1 MKDNKPKLCCFAGRK
16 SVLFYYLTKQKYMK
30 KTKRLPA
37 LRQKGMLKL
46 LLTMKLIIAFL
57 FLAGLHV
64 SAKTYSQDK
73 ITLKLDAAELK
84 TALRQIEKRSSYRF
98 LYNDDV
104 VTASK
109 KVTIN
114 AQNTPV
120 TEVLDG
126 ILSNTE
132 LAYRL
137 LANNLVVISQKNMFV
152 NDVKVT
158 GRVRDDKGEPLPGVT
173 IRVKGSSAGVATDA
187 AGSYS
192 ITVPNG
198 ATLVFSSVG
207 YLTQEIAVN
216 GRTEINITL
225 AVSSKDINEV
235 VVIGYGTA
243 SKRDLT
249 GSIVKVAGKDVA
261 DKPNVNPISSL
272 QGKVAG
278 LYIVNNG
285 TPGAA
290 PDIRLRGTSSLGQVS
305 PLFVIDGILNDN
317 IDFLNPNDIE
327 SMEILKDPSSL
338 AIFGVRGATGA
349 IVITTKKAKA
359 GQMSVNFN
367 STFGAKRLVD
377 RIRMVDAAG
386 FKTLWD
392 EEQANNGVPQNERF
406 DYTPWTG
413 NTDWIDAM
421 TRTGIFNTNNVS
433 ITASTEKNRFYMG
446 VGYTTDEGVV
456 KREKL
461 TRMFININDELKIS
475 KNIKVGFT
483 LNSMRQ
489 KLPYSEA
496 NGLLFD
502 ARRILPITPIQNEEG
517 TYYDLAIQ
525 GGQMQ
530 NPLMVLENKW
540 DKEKRV
546 EFRNVASVYADI
558 TFLKDFNFRST
569 FYADMSN
576 LENRRYE
583 PLINVYNPILDSTF
597 VSGFNFLTRV
607 NQNNERWSKFQQ
619 DHVLSYKKKF
629 GDHGINL
636 TTGFTTISE
645 SYTGLFGIVRQ
656 SPAVDPIPNDPRFWY
671 AISGFGDPSSIRL
684 NDIGDNQWERTNV
697 AFLARG
703 LYNYKG
709 KYLFNASFRRDGT
722 SAFPSN
728 TWNNFYSIGAAWEI
742 TKEAFMEK
750 QNFFNFLKLKASMG
764 TLGVQNTAGFRYP
777 AFPAITAGNS
787 ALFGSNL
794 VPSYTRSYE
803 PDRNLNWEKIKAKE
817 IGIEFYALKNRLY
830 VEANYYNRL
839 TTDLLAFQFSN
850 LTGNRLGNIGNVR
863 NSGIELTSSW
873 TQQLNK
879 DLSIVISGNLTTMNN
894 KVEALPSDG
903 RIFGGEERPNVVEE
917 GFPIGYFYGYV
928 VDGIYQSYADKL
940 GSPTVV
946 GYEYEPGDLK
956 YRDVNGDGKI
966 DPTDRTIIGNPTPDM
981 MYGFSFSLKYK
992 GFDAGIDF
1000 QGVYGNEIYRYWGSS
1015 ELPFTRFNYPEFR
1028 LGRWNGAGTSNFEPA
1043 VSNRPINRLPSTY
1056 GIEDGSFIR
1065 IRNLQIGY
1073 NFNAG
1078 MLKKVNIKSLRLF
1091 SNIQNLKTW
1100 KRNSGYTPEFSGS
1113 STQFGIDNGNG
1124 PLPVIYTAG
1133 VNVTF

>member
-1 MKDNKPKLCCFAGRK
+1 M
-16 SVLFYYLTKQKYMK
+16 LFYYLTKQKYMK
-30 KTKRLPA
+30 KTKRLPVF
-37 LRQKGMLKL
+37 RQKDMLKM
-46 LLTMKLIIAFL
+46 LLTMKLTIAFL
-57 FLAGLHV
+57 LFAGLHV

-104 VTASK
+104 VTSSK

-132 LAYRL
+132 LVYRL
-137 LANNLVVISQKNMFV
+137 LANNLVVISQKNMLIQ
-152 NDVKVT
+152 DVKVT
-158 GRVRDDKGEPLPGVT
+158 GKVKDDKGEPLPGVT
-173 IRVKGSSAGVATDA
+173 IKIKGSASGVATDA
-187 AGSYS
+187 LGNYS
-192 ITVPNG
+192 ITAPNG

-207 YLTQEIAVN
+207 YLTQEIPVN
-216 GRTEINITL
+216 GRTEIDVTL
-225 AVSSKDINEV
+225 VISSKDINEV

-243 SKRDLT
+243 NKRDLT

-261 DKPNVNPISSL
+261 DKPNVNPVSSL

-278 LYIVNNG
+278 LYIVNSG
-285 TPGAA
+285 TPGQA
-290 PDIRLRGTSSLGQVS
+290 PDIRLRGTSTLGQVR
-305 PLFVIDGILNDN
+305 PLYVIDGILNDN

-367 STFGAKRLVD
+367 ATVGAKRLVD
-377 RIRMVDAAG
+377 RIKMVDADG

-392 EEQANNGVPQNERF
+392 EEQLNNGIPVNERF
-406 DYTPWTG
+406 NYGPWTG

-421 TRTGIFNTNNVS
+421 TRTGIFNNNNLS

-483 LNSMRQ
+483 INSMRQ
-489 KLPYSEA
+489 TLPYTSA
-496 NGLLFD
+496 GGLLFD
-502 ARRILPITPIQNEEG
+502 ARRILPITPIKNDEG

-530 NPLMVLENKW
+530 NPVMALENKW
-540 DKEKRV
+540 NKEKRT

-576 LENRRYE
+576 LETRRYD
-583 PLINVYNPILDSTF
+583 PLINVYNPVLDSTF

-607 NQNNERWSKFQQ
+607 DQNNQRWSKFQQ

-636 TTGFTTISE
+636 TAGFTTISE
-645 SYTGLFGIVRQ
+645 SYTGMSSTVRQ
-656 SPAVDPIPNDPRFWY
+656 TPTVDPIPNDPRFWY
-671 AISGFGDPSSIRL
+671 SITGFGDPTSIRL
-684 NDIGDNQWERTNV
+684 NDDGDNQWERTNV
-697 AFLARG
+697 AVLFRA

-709 KYLFNASFRRDGT
+709 KYLLNASFRNDGT
-722 SAFPSN
+722 SAFPAN
-728 TWNNFYSIGAAWEI
+728 KRNNFFSIGAAWEI
-742 TKEAFMEK
+742 TKESFMEN

-764 TLGVQNTAGFRYP
+764 TLGIQNTGGFRYP
-777 AFPAITAGNS
+777 AYPAITSGNS

-794 VPSYTRSYE
+794 IPSYTRSYE
-803 PDRNLNWEKIKAKE
+803 PDRNLNWEKIEAKE
-817 IGIEFYALKNRLY
+817 IGVEIYALKNRLY
-830 VEANYYNRL
+830 VEATYYNRL

-850 LTGNRLGNIGNVR
+850 LTGNRLGNIGSVI

-879 DLSIVISGNLTTMNN
+879 DLSVVISGNLTTMNN
-894 KVEALPSDG
+894 KVKTLPSNG
-903 RIFGGEERPNVVEE
+903 RITGGEEIPNVVEE
-917 GFPIGYFYGYV
+917 GFPIGYFFGYV
-928 VDGIYQSYADKL
+928 VDGVYQSYADKL

-946 GYEYEPGDLK
+946 GYEYNPGDLK
-956 YRDVNGDGKI
+956 YKDLNGDGQV

-981 MYGFSFSLKYK
+981 IYGFSLSAKYK

-1028 LGRWNGAGTSNFEPA
+1028 LNRWTGPGTSNFEPA

-1065 IRNLQIGY
+1065 IRNLQVGY
-1073 NFNAG
+1073 NFGTNK
-1078 MLKKVNIKSLRLF
+1078 LKKMNIKSFRVF
-1091 SNIQNLKTW
+1091 GNIQNLKTW

-1113 STQFGIDNGNG
+1113 STQFGVDYGNG
-1124 PLPVIYTAG
+1124 PVPVIYTAG
-1133 VNVTF
+1133 INVTF